1 MDYITVIIT
10 SLVSLF
16 VLFLLTKLVGNRQ
29 LSELNMFDYIV
40 SITIGSIA
48 AEMATELEHP
58 EKPLLAMAVYA
69 LISFVISVITAK
81 SIKLRRILFG
91 HSVVLMKSGQLYKK
105 NFKKTLLD
113 LNEFLMQA
121 RLNGYFDLSQVDT
134 AVMEA
139 SGKISFMPKASS
151 RPATPEDLKI
161 ATQADKVFYNVI
173 MNGNILERNLK
184 TAGRDIRWL
193 ESSVKSKGDKIS
205 DIFLATLYSSGTLNI
220 FRNSDR
226 EKRDVL
232 NGEKPKPNRMNK
244 MTVWSK
250 DCTVIFM
257 YSSLALQFYDHNSC

>member
-1 MDYITVIIT
+1 MRMDYITVIIT

-29 LSELNMFDYIV
+29 LSEFNMFDYIV

-69 LISFVISVITAK
+69 LISFAISVITAK

-105 NFKKTLLD
+105 NFKKTRLD

-161 ATQADKVFYNVI
+161 AAQADKVFYNVI
-173 MNGNILERNLK
+173 MDGNILERNLK

-205 DIFLATLYSSGTLNI
+205 DIFLATLDSSGTLNI

-226 EKRDVL
+226 EIKNDFF
-232 NGEKPKPNRMNK
+232 E
-244 MTVWSK
+244 
-250 DCTVIFM
+250 
-257 YSSLALQFYDHNSC
+257 

>member
-1 MDYITVIIT
+1 MLMDYITVIIT

-48 AEMATELEHP
+48 AETATELEHP
-58 EKPLLAMAVYA
+58 EKPLIAMAVYA
-69 LISFVISVITAK
+69 LVSFAISVITAK

-91 HSVVLMKSGQLYKK
+91 HSVILMKGGQLYKK
-105 NFKKTLLD
+105 NFKKTRLD

-139 SGKISFMPKASS
+139 SGKISFMPKAAN

-161 ATQADKVFYNVI
+161 VPEADKVFYNVI
-173 MNGNILERNLK
+173 MDGHILEQNLK
-184 TAGRDIRWL
+184 AAGRDIRWL
-193 ESSVKSKGDKIS
+193 ENCLKSKGNKIN
-205 DIFLATLYSSGTLNI
+205 DIFLATLDSSGTLSI
-220 FRNSDR
+220 FRSSDR
-226 EKRDVL
+226 EIKNDFF
-232 NGEKPKPNRMNK
+232 E
-244 MTVWSK
+244 
-250 DCTVIFM
+250 
-257 YSSLALQFYDHNSC
+257 